1 MNQIFRLIKKTQFL
15 SVLHTKLLHDLEYS
29 PVDYFYC
36 AFASFLFVFFQNW
49 NFIGCSMWM
58 HGNKNGKQSTA
69 VQRSQIVCG
78 TPIDMIFIDCLLTF
92 DEKLMSCLL
101 WTPFITSVRVKWT
114 AVIRVIRFSLSAV
127 YQITHR
133 HVTAVK
139 HHFCF
144 TLFKN
149 TSVCLVEIEQSEGKR
164 RERSTTVDRQT
175 NQNIAH
181 VSKCQIPTKI
191 SQINSCAN

>member
-1 MNQIFRLIKKTQFL
+1 MNQIFRFIKKTQFL

-29 PVDYFYC
+29 SVDYFYC
-36 AFASFLFVFFQNW
+36 AFACFLLVFFQNW

-144 TLFKN
+144 TLFKKQHF
-149 TSVCLVEIEQSEGKR
+149 SVFGWDWAEWGEEKR
-164 RERSTTVDRQT
+164 EEHNCWQT
-175 NQNIAH
+175 NQ
-181 VSKCQIPTKI
+181 SKDR
-191 SQINSCAN
+191 SCFQMPNTNENLSNKQLC